1 MTTKFD
7 SVFTDRVDGNKN
19 SQGLTIFNLSS
30 VLNSKYWIEIK
41 YYDELDKINKSSF
54 FFKIKEFTPDNSKI
68 IIEAINSKKDVFFD
82 INGNLTIRENNNQNV
97 TIFQWINFLSNAIYT
112 AAKFDNIFKQNDAI
126 EANQNRPLAR
136 TDFIISNGSKW
147 ILYTTNS
154 ICYILYNP
162 MHRKSFKNFYDT
174 TLTNLTEFQDS
185 TGNISSLF
193 NMYCNI
199 QKKKHTSEYDVNQYS
214 DRSCNCIIQEDGIDD
229 VTGVRLNETNY
240 RSEIKDIYFCK
251 APSCDSTNLEVT
263 TDSFMEGT
271 KSYKQRRIKRID
283 GCPSANITIC
293 NSVIQSQQGNTNL
306 VGTKIYQECG
316 GKPQTQTQTNPQ
328 TQTQTNPDSPDP
340 YSIVDFSYISF
351 FVKSNNNLINNQDF
365 KDKIIQNLLNSDT
378 SLRIN
383 DIKLEIT
390 DLSNQS
396 YKIDFTLS
404 KTIQMIKINKV
415 SNIFTSRIINDFNIT
430 TAKEFEISDVV
441 KSTTSTIDEPV
452 IETGSGSGSGSNLIL
467 ILIGIFAVIFI
478 IIVIVIIFLF
488 N

>member
-1 MTTKFD
+1 
-7 SVFTDRVDGNKN
+7 
-19 SQGLTIFNLSS
+19 
-30 VLNSKYWIEIK
+30 
-41 YYDELDKINKSSF
+41 
-54 FFKIKEFTPDNSKI
+54 
-68 IIEAINSKKDVFFD
+68 
-82 INGNLTIRENNNQNV
+82 
-97 TIFQWINFLSNAIYT
+97 
-112 AAKFDNIFKQNDAI
+112 
-126 EANQNRPLAR
+126 
-136 TDFIISNGSKW
+136 
-147 ILYTTNS
+147 
-154 ICYILYNP
+154 
-162 MHRKSFKNFYDT
+162 
-174 TLTNLTEFQDS
+174 
-185 TGNISSLF
+185 
-193 NMYCNI
+193 MYCNI

-316 GKPQTQTQTNPQ
+316 GKPQTQTQTNPQTQTQTQTQTNPQTQTQTNPQTQTQTNPQ